1 MSGAIFISDDLVF
14 IRLPGCSTTVCL
26 MYYGMFVMSGIC
38 SFNNTQT
45 RNINSK
51 EFEVYFYVGMSTS

>member
-1 MSGAIFISDDLVF
+1 MFISDDLVF
-14 IRLPGCSTTVCL
+14 IRLVAPLPGCSTTVCL
-26 MYYGMFVMSGIC
+26 MYFGMIVMSG
-38 SFNNTQT
+38 FNNTQT